1 MINFYFS
8 KQLCLENDFIENIK
22 FMNKSCDSSHF
33 SYRSILSEQELKSES
48 DAKLIFTV
56 SPQHDD
62 ERDDWMNLS
71 GKRLENAYSL
81 DEIEYSLDLIKEANP
96 EYES

>member
-1 MINFYFS
+1 MKKNSTSSRFDCGNIFS
-8 KQLCLENDFIENIK
+8 GQG
-22 FMNKSCDSSHF
+22 
-33 SYRSILSEQELKSES
+33 LKSGS

-62 ERDDWMNLS
+62 EREAWMNLS
-71 GKRLENAYSL
+71 GKRLKNAYSL

-96 EYES
+96 EYEP